1 MTKRIGSSGISPR
14 VLCVYVYVS
23 DLNTEIPVVF
33 TFRKLLRC
41 PQIRDSLTIPVV
53 FTTFRKFLRCPQ
65 IRDSLTIASLVAQ
78 MTMAYMVVGVS
89 ANCS

>member
-1 MTKRIGSSGISPR
+1 MEDQKLDIAQWVSMTKRIGSSGISPR

-23 DLNTEIPVVF
+23 DLNTE
-33 TFRKLLRC
+33 
-41 PQIRDSLTIPVV
+41 IPVV